1 MDWNRVRKMLSRVT
15 IFMLMLI
22 ILWSIFI
29 SNILEIVDVDDDSK
43 QLDSIRLINKRSI
56 YEDDNVII
64 DNELKH
70 TFLFMQVIN

>member
-15 IFMLMLI
+15 IFMLISI

-43 QLDSIRLINKRSI
+43 QLDSIRLLNRRSI
-56 YEDDNVII
+56 YEDDNMII
-64 DNELKH
+64 NNELKH

>member
-1 MDWNRVRKMLSRVT
+1 
-15 IFMLMLI
+15 MLMLI

>member
-22 ILWSIFI
+22 ILWSMFI

-43 QLDSIRLINKRSI
+43 QLDSIRLLNRRSI

-64 DNELKH
+64 NNELKH

>member
-15 IFMLMLI
+15 IFMLISI

-43 QLDSIRLINKRSI
+43 QLDSIRLLNRRSI

-64 DNELKH
+64 NNELKH